1 MNTTNSIL
9 NHNVISQRYFY
20 PRYVTLTNP
29 FYVQSGN
36 NQLSCYYH
44 QINNPKKTI
53 IFFHG
58 NGEVVSDYLNYFDLK
73 IESLGCSILFAE
85 YRGYGL
91 SSGNP
96 SLVEMLDDVEAII
109 RSINVPLEEI
119 VLFGRS
125 VGSIYALHGA
135 SVFPN
140 ISGLIIESG
149 ISDVIARVLQMLS
162 PEEIGTT
169 EEELLEEGKKHFD
182 HHQKIKA
189 FQGHTLI
196 LHTKHDSLVHSSN
209 AIDLYN
215 WANEPK
221 RLKLFEDGDHN
232 DIGLVNE
239 EAYFALLKEFINEL
253 SNKTN

>member
-1 MNTTNSIL
+1 MAIQNSIL
-9 NHNVISQRYFY
+9 NHSIISSKYFY
-20 PRYVTLTNP
+20 PKYSSFTNP
-29 FYVQSGN
+29 CYIKSDN
-36 NQLSCYYH
+36 TQLACYYH
-44 QINNPKKTI
+44 KADNPKKTI
-53 IFFHG
+53 VFFHG
-58 NGEVVSDYLNYFDLK
+58 NGEVVSDYIGYFDLK
-73 IESLGCSILFAE
+73 IENLGCSILFAE

-96 SLVEMLDDVEAII
+96 SLVEMLDDVKVVIQ
-109 RSINVPLEEI
+109 SINVPSEEI

-149 ISDVIARVLQMLS
+149 ISDIIVRVLRMLS

-169 EEELLEEGKKHFD
+169 EEELLEEGKKYFD

-189 FQGHTLI
+189 FQGQTLI

-221 RLKLFEDGDHN
+221 ILKLFEDGDHN

-239 EAYFALLKEFINEL
+239 EEYFSLIRNFIGRL
-253 SNKTN
+253 PKD